1 MQKKIGFFQ
10 VLLRHFP
17 LKKNLFETTL
27 WIKEAVP
34 IAATVL
40 LPIILFPLSGG
51 MGPSST
57 TAAFRS
63 GYLKIPDMVSK
74 GIILNIS
81 SIFLIAVMVYLI
93 IHFFLGIDLFTFSQ
107 ILLS

>member
-1 MQKKIGFFQ
+1 M
-10 VLLRHFP
+10 RDFP
-17 LKKNLFETTL
+17 LKGNLFAASL
-27 WIKEAVP
+27 WITEAVP
-34 IAATVL
+34 IAAVVL
-40 LPIILFPLSGG
+40 LPIILFPLIGG
-51 MGPSST
+51 MELSSKT
-57 TAAFRS
+57 TAFGS

-93 IHFFLGIDLFTFSQ
+93 LQFFFGIYLFTFPQ

>member
-1 MQKKIGFFQ
+1 
-10 VLLRHFP
+10 LRDFP
-17 LKKNLFETTL
+17 LKGNLFAASL
-27 WIKEAVP
+27 WITEAVP
-34 IAATVL
+34 IAAVVL
-40 LPIILFPLSGG
+40 LPIILFPLIGG
-51 MGPSST
+51 MELSSKT
-57 TAAFRS
+57 TAFGS

-93 IHFFLGIDLFTFSQ
+93 LQFFFGIYLFTFPQ

>member
-1 MQKKIGFFQ
+1 MQKKIGFF
-10 VLLRHFP
+10 LGP
-17 LKKNLFETTL
+17 FETL
-27 WIKEAVP
+27 SSQEKSVWSYSLDYRGGSNCCNGI
-34 IAATVL
+34 

-51 MGPSST
+51 MGPSFT

-81 SIFLIAVMVYLI
+81 SILLIAVMVYLI
-93 IHFFLGIDLFTFSQ
+93 L
-107 ILLS
+107 

>member
-1 MQKKIGFFQ
+1 
-10 VLLRHFP
+10 LRDFP
-17 LKKNLFETTL
+17 LKGNLFEATL
-27 WIKEAVP
+27 WITEAFP

-51 MGPSST
+51 MVLSSK
-57 TAAFRS
+57 TAAFIS

-74 GIILNIS
+74 GIILNIF

-93 IHFFLGIDLFTFSQ
+93 LQFFLEIDLFTFPQ

>member
-1 MQKKIGFFQ
+1 M
-10 VLLRHFP
+10 RDFP
-17 LKKNLFETTL
+17 LKGNLFAASL
-27 WIKEAVP
+27 WITEAVP

-40 LPIILFPLSGG
+40 LSIILFPLSGG

-93 IHFFLGIDLFTFSQ
+93 LQFFFGIYLFTIPQ

>member
-1 MQKKIGFFQ
+1 M
-10 VLLRHFP
+10 RDFP
-17 LKKNLFETTL
+17 LKGNLFAASL
-27 WIKEAVP
+27 WITEAVP
-34 IAATVL
+34 VAAVVL
-40 LPIILFPLSGG
+40 RLIILFPLSGG

-93 IHFFLGIDLFTFSQ
+93 L
-107 ILLS
+107 

>member
-1 MQKKIGFFQ
+1 M
-10 VLLRHFP
+10 RDFP
-17 LKKNLFETTL
+17 LKENLFAASL
-27 WIKEAVP
+27 WITESVP
-34 IAATVL
+34 IAAVVL
-40 LPIILFPLSGG
+40 LPIILFPLIGG
-51 MGPSST
+51 MELSSKT
-57 TAAFRS
+57 TAFGS

-93 IHFFLGIDLFTFSQ
+93 LHFFLGIDLFTFSQ

>member
-1 MQKKIGFFQ
+1 LI
-10 VLLRHFP
+10 
-17 LKKNLFETTL
+17 T
-27 WIKEAVP
+27 EAFP

-51 MGPSST
+51 MVLSSK

-81 SIFLIAVMVYLI
+81 LIAVMVYLI
-93 IHFFLGIDLFTFSQ
+93 LHFFWKLIYSLFLRYYYLKSLTQ
-107 ILLS
+107 

>member
-1 MQKKIGFFQ
+1 M
-10 VLLRHFP
+10 RDFP
-17 LKKNLFETTL
+17 LKGNLFAASL
-27 WIKEAVP
+27 WITEAVP
-34 IAATVL
+34 IAAVVL
-40 LPIILFPLSGG
+40 RLIILFPLIGG
-51 MGPSST
+51 MELSSKT
-57 TAAFRS
+57 TAFGS

-93 IHFFLGIDLFTFSQ
+93 LQFFFGIYLFTFPQ

>member
-1 MQKKIGFFQ
+1 M
-10 VLLRHFP
+10 RDFP
-17 LKKNLFETTL
+17 LKGNLFAANL
-27 WIKEAVP
+27 WITEAVP
-34 IAATVL
+34 ITATVL
-40 LPIILFPLSGG
+40 LPIILFPFSGG

-93 IHFFLGIDLFTFSQ
+93 LQFYLEIDLFTFSQ

>member
-1 MQKKIGFFQ
+1 M
-10 VLLRHFP
+10 RDFP
-17 LKKNLFETTL
+17 LKENLFAASL
-27 WIKEAVP
+27 WITEAVP
-34 IAATVL
+34 VAATVL

-74 GIILNIS
+74 EIILNI
-81 SIFLIAVMVYLI
+81 FLLAVMVCLI
-93 IHFFLGIDLFTFSQ
+93 L
-107 ILLS
+107 

>member
-1 MQKKIGFFQ
+1 MQKKIGFFLGTFLSRKICLK
-10 VLLRHFP
+10 LLFGLQR
-17 LKKNLFETTL
+17 L
-27 WIKEAVP
+27 P

-40 LPIILFPLSGG
+40 LPIILFSLSGG

-93 IHFFLGIDLFTFSQ
+93 LQFIFWN
-107 ILLS
+107 